1 MPRPRTF
8 RPSDQAWIEFQKW
21 KELHKFKTD
30 TQAMDHILLHLNQP
44 QPITSD
50 VPLGEPQNPEKQK
63 AIQELKEEATR
74 ILPPPQCNYVGE
86 GKGYIDKKTGVQMV
100 FCDNPKKYKEPKPVP
115 LSSCIS
121 CWKRK
126 EWAKEKREQE
136 EEKKTTQQQ
145 EEEEP
150 FKQLKDFQYK
160 DEKEARLLYH
170 CSLKDEWMHFL
181 DLPCVKEWDKN
192 NGQILCTVE
201 PCASLITNKIYD

>member
-1 MPRPRTF
+1 MPKKTTLNLDDDVL
-8 RPSDQAWIEFQKW
+8 SIIVKYQKKQGIEF
-21 KELHKFKTD
+21 FGD
-30 TQAMDHILLHLNQP
+30 ALNQFIREKAKE
-44 QPITSD
+44 PITSD
-50 VPLGEPQNPEKQK
+50 VPLGEPQNPEKEK

-136 EEKKTTQQQ
+136 QEKKTTQQQ

-150 FKQLKDFQYK
+150 FKRLKDFQYK
-160 DEKEARLLYH
+160 NEKEARLLYH
-170 CSLKDEWMHFL
+170 CSLKNKWMHLL
-181 DLPCVKEWDKN
+181 DLPCVREWDKN
-192 NGQILCTVE
+192 NGQILCAVE
-201 PCASLITNKIYD
+201 PCASQILDKIYD